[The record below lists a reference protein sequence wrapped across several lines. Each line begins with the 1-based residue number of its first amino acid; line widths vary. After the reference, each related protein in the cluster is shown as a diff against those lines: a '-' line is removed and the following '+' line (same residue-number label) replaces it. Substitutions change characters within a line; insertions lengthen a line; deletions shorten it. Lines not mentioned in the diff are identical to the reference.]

1 MTIARFR
8 AVGLAAALGIVAL
21 LPGHAARA
29 AGGDWLNALS
39 GPLAEAG
46 YSLTW
51 KSMSL
56 DPAKGRVIARGL
68 SSADA
73 GGRVVA
79 RIDSLAL
86 DRPRAGPDGGWSA
99 DRLVIEKLEIPGRS
113 RLGIQR
119 TVVTRPDLRA
129 VARLL
134 ATFAGSPAPGST
146 APGGDAGP
154 LVVERL
160 EMQGLSQDWTA
171 AGGERVATSLETLRV
186 TGLRVDPAAFAA
198 GGDPDRLR
206 PLAVLAAVQVGLVEA
221 EGLRSRSSHAGTTT
235 VARQWVKNT
244 ARVAGRSGVLQYGN
258 EGVRMQPPA
267 GETATGP
274 LLATLFPPDGE
285 ARSHWSGELSY
296 DTAGGLLN
304 YQQRTTVDGFGQL
317 NAQADMRGVPNL
329 TVGEWERLRQDD
341 PRLANTVFDAFSLTL
356 TDAGGV
362 DRAIAAMS
370 EDNTVPPAELRAG
383 FATEFGAMGQGFI
396 PQNDALLAAWL
407 RAIQDFVRS
416 GGTLALTATRPIP
429 VAGIADRDLRTES
442 LPGLV
447 SRYGLS
453 LQHR

>member
-1 MTIARFR
+1 MTIARLR
-8 AVGLAAALGIVAL
+8 AIALAIALGTVAL
-21 LPGHAARA
+21 SPGHAASA
-29 AGGDWLNALS
+29 AGGDWLSALS

-56 DPAKGRVIARGL
+56 DPAKGRVIARGV

-86 DRPRAGPDGGWSA
+86 DRPRTGPDGGWSA

-134 ATFAGSPAPGST
+134 ATFAGSATP
-146 APGGDAGP
+146 GDAGP

-160 EMQGLSQDWTA
+160 EMHGLSQDWTSP
-171 AGGERVATSLETLRV
+171 GGEQVATAIEALRV

-206 PLAVLAAVQVGLVEA
+206 PLAVLAAVQVGLIEA
-221 EGLRSRSSHAGTTT
+221 DGLRSRSSHSGTTT
-235 VARQWVKNT
+235 VTRQWVKNT

-258 EGVRMQPPA
+258 EGVRMRPPGGDA
-267 GETATGP
+267 ATGS
-274 LLATLFPPDGE
+274 LLATLFPPNGE
-285 ARSHWSGELSY
+285 ARSQWTGELSY
-296 DTAGGLLN
+296 DTAGGLIG
-304 YQQRTTVDGFGQL
+304 YRQRTAVDGFAL
-317 NAQADMRGVPNL
+317 LDAHADIRGVPNL
-329 TVGEWERLRQDD
+329 TAGEWDSLRQDD
-341 PRLANTVFDAFSLTL
+341 PRLAGTVFDAFSLSL

-383 FATEFGAMGQGFI
+383 FASEFGAIGQGFI

-429 VAGIADRDLRTES
+429 VGGIADRDLRTES